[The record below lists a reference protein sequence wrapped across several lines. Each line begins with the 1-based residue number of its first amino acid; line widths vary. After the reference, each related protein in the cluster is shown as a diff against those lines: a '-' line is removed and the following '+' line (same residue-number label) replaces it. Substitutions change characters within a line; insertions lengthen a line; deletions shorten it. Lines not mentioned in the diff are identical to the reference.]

1 MRSLRIALFFV
12 PLSLS
17 GCLDLPAQWE
27 KPDED
32 RSAALGGQCRS
43 YGLVPGSSKF
53 YRCVE
58 MKDHDES
65 ERERADRDTVIEAR
79 RAAGTTYS
87 KQADQAASRPIW
99 MECKTFPEGQNSCVG
114 R

>member
-1 MRSLRIALFFV
+1 MSSLRIVLFFMALLV
-12 PLSLS
+12 S

-43 YGLVPGSSKF
+43 YGLVPGSSQ
-53 YRCVE
+53 YDRCVK
-58 MKDHDES
+58 MKDGDES
-65 ERERADRDTVIEAR
+65 ERERAERDAGIEAR
-79 RAAGTTYS
+79 RAAENTYS
-87 KQADQAASRPIW
+87 READQAARRPIW